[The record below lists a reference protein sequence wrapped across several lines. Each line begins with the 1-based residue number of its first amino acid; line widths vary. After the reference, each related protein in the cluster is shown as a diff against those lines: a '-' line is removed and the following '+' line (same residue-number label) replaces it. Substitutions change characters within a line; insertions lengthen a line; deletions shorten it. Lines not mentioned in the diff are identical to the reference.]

1 MGGQTGMGFMSRKT
15 AVKATAPA
23 GVICALAVMVFMAGT
38 GVRASPSESPHHSE
52 DGFRNIYPDREEER
66 GALDFF
72 KWQWERLWKDIP
84 GPEEYDFSLAEN
96 DAEFLRNNTDSYTVT
111 WIGHA
116 TVLVQMDGKN
126 ILTDPHFTERA
137 SPVSWAGPER
147 VVPPG
152 IPLSELPRI
161 HAVVISHDH
170 YDSLDDRSI
179 RMLRERPG
187 GEDTV
192 FFVPFGLKDM
202 FKGLGVSRV
211 EEMDWWEERRHDGVT
226 VAAVPVQ
233 HWSKRALSSR
243 NHTLWAGWIIRSE
256 RFRFFFVGDS
266 GYSPLFREIGRTY
279 GPFDLAAI
287 PIGAYEPRWF
297 MKKHHMNPEESVQ
310 VHLDIRSKKSV
321 AIHWGT
327 FILTDERLDEPPGRL
342 RQAAREQGLP
352 EDAFLI
358 LRHGE
363 TVLLR

>member
-1 MGGQTGMGFMSRKT
+1 MSHKNVVKSPALIGM
-15 AVKATAPA
+15 
-23 GVICALAVMVFMAGT
+23 ILALAGIVLMEGPGAC
-38 GVRASPSESPHHSE
+38 ASATESPHHSE
-52 DGFRNIYPDREEER
+52 KGFRNTYPGREGER

-84 GPEEYDFSLAEN
+84 GPEEYDFPLAEN
-96 DAEFLRNNTDSYTVT
+96 NPWFLRNNTDAYTVT

-126 ILTDPHFTERA
+126 LLTDPHFTERA

-152 IPLSELPRI
+152 IPLAELPRI
-161 HAVVISHDH
+161 HMVVISHDH
-170 YDSLDDRSI
+170 YDSLDERSI

-187 GEDTV
+187 GEETT
-192 FFVPFGLKDM
+192 FFVPLGLRTW
-202 FKGLGVSRV
+202 FEALGVQRV
-211 EEMDWWEERRHDGVT
+211 VEMDWWEERRHEGVT
-226 VAAVPVQ
+226 VTAVPVQ
-233 HWSKRALSSR
+233 HWSKRAISSR
-243 NHTLWAGWIIRSE
+243 NDTLWAGWIIRSE

-266 GYSPLFREIGRTY
+266 GYSPVFEEIGKTY
-279 GPFDLAAI
+279 GPFDIAAI

-297 MKKHHMNPEESVQ
+297 MKKHHMNPEESLQ

-327 FILTDERLDEPPGRL
+327 FILTDERLDEPPERL
-342 RQAAREQGLP
+342 RQAMRERGLP
-352 EDAFLI
+352 KDEFLI